1 MKVYELLET
10 LDIKADGNGW
20 RIWDTTKKEFAPTGK
35 FATAGEAE
43 EARDKLKK
51 SGYKSSS
58 NNKTT
63 KNTQPSAKK
72 TTTTSSSTKTT
83 KVPVQYDP
91 SIPTRDKLTR
101 GQVKQMA
108 RTGKVTVGG
117 KTFTKKQIA
126 KNTALNK
133 TRLLALTKDP
143 SKTLSKAAKKE
154 IGGAYKKSSG
164 YFAKGAPP
172 VEPPNLRGRVM
183 QGIGKILKG
192 FRWISILKIITI
204 VQFADILE
212 KYALSY
218 WANGCS
224 YNVNDNPNVGNGR
237 ADSQKHVADMDTYRL
252 EMGSVISAGMIATVL
267 AAASNFQKF
276 RKLGALVGLVAL
288 VGPGTQFAGI
298 LNFVISVG
306 LSSVAIYVLTSL
318 AKKTAAW
325 NYIGARLSNRFFNSE
340 AMTKY
345 MEFIVGSYCNEG
357 HDFSYKNTIVESE
370 DAGAVSAAIRDLKS
384 DPKFMKA
391 YKILKKKAKS
401 KQMATS
407 S

>member
-1 MKVYELLET
+1 MKVFDILNEVT
-10 LDIKADGNGW
+10 LPGTVKVNKGPLKGFMFDQMSGGRIKVTAPDGTSITASSQAD
-20 RIWDTTKKEFAPTGK
+20 
-35 FATAGEAE
+35 
-43 EARDKLKK
+43 
-51 SGYKSSS
+51 
-58 NNKTT
+58 
-63 KNTQPSAKK
+63 AKK
-72 TTTTSSSTKTT
+72 QAEKYAKTSMTSSTKTT
-83 KVPVQYDP
+83 KVPVKYNPD
-91 SIPTRDKLTR
+91 IPTRDKLTR

-108 RTGKVTVGG
+108 RTGKVTVDG
-117 KTFTKKQIA
+117 KTFTKRQIA

-143 SKTLSKAAKKE
+143 SKALSKAARKE

-164 YFAKGAPP
+164 MFAKGAPP
-172 VEPPNLRGRVM
+172 VEPPKLGGRIKEGFFKIFRGT
-183 QGIGKILKG
+183 
-192 FRWISILKIITI
+192 RWIAILKIIT
-204 VQFADILE
+204 VAQLVYILE
-212 KYALSY
+212 KYALAY

-224 YNVNDNPNVGNGR
+224 YDVNDNPNVGNSR
-237 ADSQKHVADMDTYRL
+237 ADSQKHVADMSAARL
-252 EMGSVISAGMIATVL
+252 QMGSVLGAGMIATVL

-276 RKLGALVGLVAL
+276 RKLGAMVGLVAL
-288 VGPGTQFAGI
+288 VGPGTQFAAI
-298 LNFVISVG
+298 LNFIISVG
-306 LSSVAIYVLTSL
+306 LSSFAIYVLTEL

-340 AMTKY
+340 AMERY
-345 MEFIVGSYCNEG
+345 MKFVVGSYCPEG

-370 DAGAVSAAIRDLKS
+370 DAGAVSAAIKDLKS

>member
-10 LDIKADGNGW
+10 LDIKADGDGW

-51 SGYKSSS
+51 SSYKSSS

-63 KNTQPSAKK
+63 KNTKTSTSSSNTSAKK
-72 TTTTSSSTKTT
+72 T
-83 KVPVQYDP
+83 KVPVKYDA

-101 GQVKQMA
+101 GQVRQMA
-108 RTGKVTVGG
+108 RTGKVTVKG
-117 KTFTKKQIA
+117 KTFTKRQIA

-143 SKTLSKAAKKE
+143 SKALSKAAKKE

-164 YFAKGAPP
+164 IFAKGKPSIETP
-172 VEPPNLRGRVM
+172 KLGGRVKE
-183 QGIGKILKG
+183 GLFKI
-192 FRWISILKIITI
+192 FRGTRWLAILKIVTV
-204 VQFADILE
+204 VQLAEILE
-212 KYALSY
+212 KFALSY

-224 YNVNDNPNVGNGR
+224 YDVNDNPAVGNSR

-252 EMGSVISAGMIATVL
+252 QMGSVISGGMIALLL
-267 AAASNFQKF
+267 AAVSNINKL
-276 RKLGALVGLVAL
+276 RKLGALVGLVAI
-288 VGPGTQFAGI
+288 VPGAGWIVAI
-298 LNFVISVG
+298 LNFVITVG
-306 LSSVAIYVLTSL
+306 LSSAAIYMIEYL

-325 NYIGARLSNRFFNSE
+325 NFVGSYLSNRFFNSE
-340 AMTKY
+340 AMKKY
-345 MEFIVGSYCNEG
+345 MEFVVGSYCPEG

-370 DAGAVSAAIRDLKS
+370 DAGALSAAKSDAKS